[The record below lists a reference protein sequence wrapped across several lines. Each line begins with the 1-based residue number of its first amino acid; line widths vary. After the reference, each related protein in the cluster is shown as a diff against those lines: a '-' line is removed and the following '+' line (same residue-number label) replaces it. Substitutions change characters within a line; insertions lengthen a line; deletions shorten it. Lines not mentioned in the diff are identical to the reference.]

1 MSLDRPSADTEPG
14 SSPRGPAARP
24 LPGSVAV
31 GVAGALLE
39 AAGLL
44 VAAVAWL
51 VTLAVDGSRALGV
64 AIFLVGFALAVGAA
78 LVAAARA
85 LRRGSGR
92 ARGPLV
98 TWQLLQAATG
108 AALLQAPGRPAGLA
122 GGAVAAVTLAALVV
136 AAVLSPTAI
145 RFAPR

>member
-1 MSLDRPSADTEPG
+1 MTRVRRPRGANRVSLDRPSADAEPG
-14 SSPRGPAARP
+14 SSPGGPAARL
-24 LPGSVAV
+24 LPGPVAV

-44 VAAVAWL
+44 VAVVAWL
-51 VTLAVDGSRALGV
+51 VT
-64 AIFLVGFALAVGAA
+64 LAVGAA

-108 AALLQAPGRPAGLA
+108 AALLQAHPRPAGPA
-122 GGAVAAVTLAALVV
+122 GGAVAAVTLAVLVV
-136 AAVLSPTAI
+136 AAVLSPAAI

>member
-1 MSLDRPSADTEPG
+1 VSLDRPSADTEPG

-51 VTLAVDGSRALGV
+51 VT
-64 AIFLVGFALAVGAA
+64 LAVGAA

-122 GGAVAAVTLAALVV
+122 GGAVAAVTLAVLVV

>member
-1 MSLDRPSADTEPG
+1 VSLDRPSADTEPG
-14 SSPRGPAARP
+14 SSPRGPAARR

-44 VAAVAWL
+44 VAVVAWL
-51 VTLAVDGSRALGV
+51 VT
-64 AIFLVGFALAVGAA
+64 LAVGAA

-108 AALLQAPGRPAGLA
+108 AALLQAHPRPAGPA
-122 GGAVAAVTLAALVV
+122 GGAVAAVTLAVLVV
-136 AAVLSPTAI
+136 AAVLSPAAI

>member
-1 MSLDRPSADTEPG
+1 MSLDRPSADAEPG
-14 SSPRGPAARP
+14 SSTAARP

-39 AAGLL
+39 AVGLL

-78 LVAAARA
+78 LVAAGRA

-92 ARGPLV
+92 ARGPC
-98 TWQLLQAATG
+98 LLYT
-108 AALLQAPGRPAGLA
+108 
-122 GGAVAAVTLAALVV
+122 
-136 AAVLSPTAI
+136 SPS
-145 RFAPR
+145 PRN

>member
-14 SSPRGPAARP
+14 SSPGGPAARL
-24 LPGSVAV
+24 LPGPVAV

-44 VAAVAWL
+44 VVAVAWL
-51 VTLAVDGSRALGV
+51 VT
-64 AIFLVGFALAVGAA
+64 LAVGAA

-108 AALLQAPGRPAGLA
+108 AALLQAHPRPAGPA
-122 GGAVAAVTLAALVV
+122 GGAVAAVALAVLVV
-136 AAVLSPTAI
+136 AAALSPAAI